1 MALWGGEENREE
13 IGVNEIETRTMAKVM
28 RRLVPF
34 LILCYFA
41 AYLDRVNVG
50 FAALTTVPDLH
61 LSKTAFGFGAGI
73 FFLAYFVFEVPS
85 NLALDRFGA
94 SRWIARIMVTWGILS
109 GAMALVSGETS
120 FYVVRTLLG
129 AAEAGFFPGII
140 FYLTLWFP
148 GVYRARIIAYF
159 MAAIPLS
166 SVIGAPVSGLI
177 LYADGALGLRGWQWL
192 FIIEAVPAI
201 LLGFVCWFYLTDH
214 PAHAVWLAPEERQ
227 WLVERM
233 AAERRVREQAR
244 RYGVME
250 ALVNP
255 RVLAIALI
263 YFGAVAVN
271 YGLSFW
277 LPQIVKAF
285 GLNNAQTG
293 FVTAIP
299 YVIGTIGM
307 VYWGRRSDRLGE
319 RKGHMAIALI
329 AAAGGI
335 AVSAVLSDPVA
346 KMIALSVAGFGIFSC
361 LPIFWTFPTAFL
373 SGTAA
378 ASGIAVIN
386 SIGNLSGFAGP
397 YVMGAL
403 RDYTGSFASGLFVI
417 AGAAVVALIIV
428 LLLPH
433 DRALEE
439 APAAPAE

>member
-50 FAALTTVPDLH
+50 FAALTMVPDLH

-214 PAHAVWLAPEERQ
+214 PAHAAWLAPEERQ

-335 AVSAVLSDPVA
+335 AVSAVLGDPVA

>member
-1 MALWGGEENREE
+1 MDDLEA
-13 IGVNEIETRTMAKVM
+13 RTMAKVM

-50 FAALTTVPDLH
+50 FAALTMINDLH
-61 LSKTAFGFGAGI
+61 LTATAFGFGAGI
-73 FFLAYFVFEVPS
+73 FFIAYFVFEVPS

-94 SRWIARIMVTWGILS
+94 SRWIARIMVTWGICS
-109 GAMALVSGETS
+109 GAMAFIQGETS

-129 AAEAGFFPGII
+129 AAEAGFFSGII

-148 GVYRARIIAYF
+148 GVYRGRIISYF

-166 SVIGAPVSGLI
+166 TVIGAPVSGFI
-177 LYADGALGLRGWQWL
+177 LYMGGTLGLRGWQWL
-192 FIIEAVPAI
+192 FIIEAIPAI
-201 LLGFVCWFYLTDH
+201 VLGVVCWFYLTDL
-214 PAHAVWLAPEERQ
+214 PSHATWLAPEERA
-227 WLVERM
+227 WLVARM

-244 RYGVME
+244 DYGVLE

-255 RVLAIALI
+255 RVLAIAVI
-263 YFGAVAVN
+263 YFGLVAVN

-293 FVTAIP
+293 LVTAIP
-299 YVIGTIGM
+299 YIVGTISM
-307 VYWGRRSDRLGE
+307 VLWGRRSDRKME
-319 RKGHMAIALI
+319 RKGHMAIALA

-335 AVSAVLSDPVA
+335 AISGLLPDPVL
-346 KMIALSVAGFGIFSC
+346 KMIVLSVAGFGIFAG

-378 ASGIAVIN
+378 AGGIAVIN

-403 RDYTGSFASGLFVI
+403 RDYTGSFTSGLFVI

-433 DRALEE
+433 DRRLEE
-439 APAAPAE
+439 APPVPAE

>member
-1 MALWGGEENREE
+1 M
-13 IGVNEIETRTMAKVM
+13 NEIETRTMAKVM

-50 FAALTTVPDLH
+50 FAALTMIPDLH

-73 FFLAYFVFEVPS
+73 FFLAYFIFEVPS

-148 GVYRARIIAYF
+148 GVYRARVVSYF

-166 SVIGAPVSGLI
+166 SVIGAPVSGLV
-177 LYADGALGLRGWQWL
+177 LYADGVLGLRGWQWL

-201 LLGFVCWFYLTDH
+201 LLGVVCWFYLTDH
-214 PAHAVWLAPEERQ
+214 PGHAAWLAPEERQ
-227 WLVERM
+227 WLTTRM
-233 AAERRVREQAR
+233 AAERAARERAR
-244 RYGVME
+244 TYSILE
-250 ALVNP
+250 SLIDP

-263 YFGAVAVN
+263 YFGAVAAN
-271 YGLSFW
+271 YGFTFW

-299 YVIGTIGM
+299 YVIGTVGM
-307 VYWGRRSDRLGE
+307 VYWGRLSDRLGK
-319 RKGHMAIALI
+319 RKGPMAIALI
-329 AAAGGI
+329 AAAAGLAASA
-335 AVSAVLSDPVA
+335 AVSDPLTKMVL
-346 KMIALSVAGFGIFSC
+346 LSVAGFGIFAAISV
-361 LPIFWTFPTAFL
+361 FWTFPTAFL

-378 ASGIAVIN
+378 ASGIAVVN

-403 RDYTGSFASGLFVI
+403 RDYTGTFTSGLFVI

-439 APAAPAE
+439 APAAAAE